1 MSFIDSSLELLVV
14 EELLLVLL
22 GFALSSDFLFL
33 LESSDFFVVIWLV
46 SILGFELSYA
56 WQAVNDIKLIKK
68 C

>member
-22 GFALSSDFLFL
+22 GFALSSDVLFL

-46 SILGFELSYA
+46 SILGFELSC
-56 WQAVNDIKLIKK
+56 D
-68 C
+68 

>member
-1 MSFIDSSLELLVV
+1 MIASIAVISYLLVSFIDSSLELLVV

-46 SILGFELSYA
+46 SILGFELSC
-56 WQAVNDIKLIKK
+56 D
-68 C
+68 

>member
-1 MSFIDSSLELLVV
+1 MIASIAVISYLLVSFIDSSLELLVV

-46 SILGFELSYA
+46 SILGFELSY
-56 WQAVNDIKLIKK
+56 D
-68 C
+68 

>member
-46 SILGFELSYA
+46 SILGFELSC
-56 WQAVNDIKLIKK
+56 D
-68 C
+68 